1 MRQSE
6 GSAVI
11 DNCGKILAGR
21 YDFIEND
28 AFKIRNCKSEDE
40 AKAYLKSCYTGDP
53 HRTQILSTTKK
64 GTVGTMSL
72 NHDLKILNSPE
83 SGFITAISNSAIRLF
98 LPKTIMMPVIAMV
111 ISDLLKR

>member
-64 GTVGTMSL
+64 VQS
-72 NHDLKILNSPE
+72 E
-83 SGFITAISNSAIRLF
+83 QCR
-98 LPKTIMMPVIAMV
+98 
-111 ISDLLKR
+111 